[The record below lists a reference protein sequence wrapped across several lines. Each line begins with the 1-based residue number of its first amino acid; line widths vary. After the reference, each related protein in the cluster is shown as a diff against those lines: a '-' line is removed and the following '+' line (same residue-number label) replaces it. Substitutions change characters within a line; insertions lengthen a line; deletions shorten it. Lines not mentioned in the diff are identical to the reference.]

1 LFNLCGLLLC
11 RFETQTQE
19 LLKWQHDTLEVMNR
33 TAINDMAL
41 PRLLRAAQSTR
52 LDSIELS
59 GTNIGAFFD
68 TFEQTAKLLEAA
80 RRVPSK
86 PITFFGLSST
96 GLGENHFRRII
107 RAVDTLPRIPAPGG
121 RPAEDGTCSE
131 MVLELQNV
139 SGRIWVRAAMDY
151 GSVAWDRDDTANI
164 DLVAD
169 EHQARDPGRPQS
181 CL

>member
-1 LFNLCGLLLC
+1 
-11 RFETQTQE
+11 
-19 LLKWQHDTLEVMNR
+19 MNR
-33 TAINDMAL
+33 TTINNKAMA
-41 PRLLRAAQSTR
+41 RLIRAAHYTR
-52 LDSIELS
+52 LDSFDIS
-59 GTNIGAFFD
+59 GSNIGPFLD
-68 TFEQTAKLLEAA
+68 TFEQVARLLEAA

-96 GLGENHFRRII
+96 GLEDFHFRRII

-131 MVLELQNV
+131 MVFQNV
-139 SGRIWVRAAMDY
+139 SGRLWERAAMDY
-151 GSVAWDRDDTANI
+151 GSVAWNRDDTANI

-169 EHQARDPGRPQS
+169 EHQARNPGRPQT

>member
-1 LFNLCGLLLC
+1 MFLC

-19 LLKWQHDTLEVMNR
+19 LLKWQHDKLEIMNR
-33 TAINDMAL
+33 TTIDDMAMA
-41 PRLLRAAQSTR
+41 RLIRAAHYTR
-52 LDSIELS
+52 LDSFEIS
-59 GTNIGAFFD
+59 GSNIGPFLD
-68 TFEQTAKLLEAA
+68 TFEQVARLLEAA

-131 MVLELQNV
+131 MVLELLNV
-139 SGRIWVRAAMDY
+139 SGRLWERAAVD
-151 GSVAWDRDDTANI
+151 
-164 DLVAD
+164 
-169 EHQARDPGRPQS
+169 
-181 CL
+181 

>member
-1 LFNLCGLLLC
+1 MFLC

-19 LLKWQHDTLEVMNR
+19 LLKWQHDKLEIMNR
-33 TAINDMAL
+33 TTINNKAMA
-41 PRLLRAAQSTR
+41 RLIRAAHSTR
-52 LDSIELS
+52 LDSFEIS
-59 GTNIGAFFD
+59 GSNIGPFLD
-68 TFEQTAKLLEAA
+68 TFEQVARLLEAA

-96 GLGENHFRRII
+96 GLGEHHFRRII
-107 RAVDTLPRIPAPGG
+107 RAVDTLPPIPAPGG

-131 MVLELQNV
+131 MVLELLNV
-139 SGRIWVRAAMDY
+139 SGRLWERAAVDY
-151 GSVAWDRDDTANI
+151 GSVAWDRYDTANI

-169 EHQARDPGRPQS
+169 EHQARNPGRPQT

>member
-1 LFNLCGLLLC
+1 
-11 RFETQTQE
+11 
-19 LLKWQHDTLEVMNR
+19 MNR
-33 TAINDMAL
+33 TTINNKAMA
-41 PRLLRAAQSTR
+41 RLIRAAHSTR
-52 LDSIELS
+52 LDSFEIS
-59 GTNIGAFFD
+59 GSNIGPFLD
-68 TFEQTAKLLEAA
+68 TFEQVARLLQAA

-96 GLGENHFRRII
+96 GLGEHHFRRII

-131 MVLELQNV
+131 MVLELLNV
-139 SGRIWVRAAMDY
+139 SGRLWERADY
-151 GSVAWDRDDTANI
+151 GSVAWDRYDTANI

-169 EHQARDPGRPQS
+169 EHQARNTGHPQR